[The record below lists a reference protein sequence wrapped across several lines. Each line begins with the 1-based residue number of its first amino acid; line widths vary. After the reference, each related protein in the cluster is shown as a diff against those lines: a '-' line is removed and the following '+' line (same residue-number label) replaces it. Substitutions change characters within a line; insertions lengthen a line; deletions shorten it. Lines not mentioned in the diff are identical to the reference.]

1 MIKSIRQ
8 LFGGAALA
16 GAALLP
22 QAQAGS
28 VSTVIDFEGA
38 ALVGLYMPGDPDFGS
53 FKQSGFVLAPD
64 FDFGTVDTVLG
75 LSPLVAPTGNSTQ
88 FYFNSN
94 DGGLLLAREDGRS
107 FNLDG
112 FSAAFVPQLGAA
124 QNIVIVA
131 YGLFSDLTQGGM
143 YFGLGDTTSGATH
156 PFGLYNN
163 PADFSHF
170 TDLLQLEFFA
180 CVLDTAVCGTAS
192 RDNAQ
197 FAIDEIQ
204 LSTVPE
210 PGTLALMA
218 LGLLGLLGLGRRNRR
233 HTI

>member
-8 LFGGAALA
+8 LLGGAALVC
-16 GAALLP
+16 AALLP
-22 QAQAGS
+22 PAHAGS
-28 VSTVIDFEGA
+28 VSTVIDFEGD
-38 ALVGLYMPGDPDFGS
+38 ALVGSYFPGDPFFGS
-53 FKQSGFVLAPD
+53 FKQSGFVMAPD
-64 FDFGTVDTVLG
+64 IDFGTVDTVIG
-75 LSPLVAPTGNSTQ
+75 FDPLVAPTGNSTQ

-94 DGGLLLAREDGRS
+94 DGGLMLAREDGRR

-131 YGLFSDLTQGGM
+131 YGWFADATQGGM
-143 YFGLGDTTSGATH
+143 YFGLGDTINGATH
-156 PFGLYNN
+156 PFDLYNN
-163 PADFSHF
+163 PADFSNF

-192 RDNAQ
+192 RNNAQ
-197 FAIDEIQ
+197 FALDDIE

-210 PGTLALMA
+210 PTTGALMA